1 MRRIQWVWQQVRKV
15 AIVGK
20 PLAMAKTAR
29 FAVSLKACLAIV
41 LVGVLTACSLPQVSA
56 EDRLFLPLS
65 LEFLG
70 SYTLDVKSFKDTPV
84 GGLSGITYDRQNDQF
99 YAISD
104 DRSERAPAR
113 FYTLKLQLDTT
124 TAQPSLKQVTIQD
137 VTLLKDENGQTFA
150 PRTIDAEGIALSQT
164 GSLFI
169 SSEGVVNNNVPPFI
183 GEFDLKTGQLRRKLP
198 IPESYLPD
206 SSNPVQ
212 QQRGIRDN
220 LGFESLTV
228 SSNGVGAE
236 PFRLFT
242 AVEAPLVQDLEPST
256 SQQILKNR
264 LLHYL
269 IEGNRSTI
277 IAEHVYPLEPKPTA
291 VLEHGLSE
299 LLSIDQAGHFLSL
312 ERTFGLGGFQ
322 VKLFQ
327 TTTGTATDTSRI
339 ESLRGDLKGLQ
350 LARKRLLL
358 DSSELGIAI
367 DNLEGMTLGP
377 RLPDRSQSLV
387 VISDDNFNTFTQTTQ
402 VLLFRFKGLKG

>member
-1 MRRIQWVWQQVRKV
+1 LRRIQWVWQQVLRQVGKV

-20 PLAMAKTAR
+20 PLEIAKTAR
-29 FAVSLKACLAIV
+29 FGISLKACLAIV
-41 LVGVLTACSLPQVSA
+41 LVGLLTACSLPQVSA

-84 GGLSGITYDRQNDQF
+84 GGLSGITYDRQNDQL

-113 FYTLKLQLDTT
+113 FYTLKLRLDTT

-150 PRTIDAEGIALSQT
+150 PKTIDAEGIALSQT

-169 SSEGVVNNNVPPFI
+169 SSEGVVNKNVPPFI

-206 SSNPVQ
+206 GSNPVQ

-220 LGFESLTV
+220 LGFESLTL
-228 SSNGVGAE
+228 SSNGVGSE

-269 IEGNRSTI
+269 IEGTRSTI
-277 IAEHVYPLEPKPTA
+277 ISEHVYPLEPKPMA
-291 VLEHGLSE
+291 ALEHGLSE

-350 LARKRLLL
+350 LARNDCCWILPNW
-358 DSSELGIAI
+358 EL
-367 DNLEGMTLGP
+367 
-377 RLPDRSQSLV
+377 RS
-387 VISDDNFNTFTQTTQ
+387 II
-402 VLLFRFKGLKG
+402 